1 MDNFLKKNIV
11 FSNHNLVM
19 DGVFGEMDMVICR
32 NVFIYFNRDLQDRV
46 FRLFSESLRP
56 GGFLCLGTK
65 ETIRFSSF
73 SDDFENVA
81 DHERIYRKKAD
92 EL

>member
-1 MDNFLKKNIV
+1 M
-11 FSNHNLVM
+11 M

-81 DHERIYRKKAD
+81 DHEKVYRKIGEIKT
-92 EL
+92 